1 MQTGFPLIS
10 AIRTVVWGIFFY
22 VGSLLLVGLAA
33 ILAPFSQGALVTL
46 TQWWSGWHR
55 ICAAIFLGQRVQ
67 VTGVLPTGAAFVI
80 MKHEAMFETIDM
92 PLLFHRPVVFAKAE
106 LFDIPLWGR
115 LARRYG
121 LLPIERD
128 AGAKALRQ
136 MRRSAL
142 DVMAKGRPLILLPE
156 GTRVPHGEHPSIRS
170 GFAGLYAL
178 LGVDVIP
185 IAVNSGAL
193 RHARWRWVRLPG
205 TISYQVG
212 ATIRAGLPR
221 DEAENL
227 AHRAINLL
235 NAQSR

>member
-1 MQTGFPLIS
+1 MRPAFPLVS
-10 AIRTVVWGIFFY
+10 AARTLVWSIAFY
-22 VGSLLLVGLAA
+22 TGSLLVIVLAA
-33 ILAPFSQGALVTL
+33 ILAPFSQSAMVTL
-46 TQWWSGWHR
+46 TRCWSRWHR

-67 VTGVLPTGAAFVI
+67 VTGALPTGAALVI

-142 DVMAKGRPLILLPE
+142 DVMAKGRPLVLLPE
-156 GTRVPHGEHPSIRS
+156 GTRVPHGENPSIRS

-178 LGVDVIP
+178 LGVDVTP
-185 IAVNSGAL
+185 VAVNSGAL

-212 ATIRAGLPR
+212 ATIPAGLPR
-221 DEAENL
+221 AAAEDL
-227 AHRAINLL
+227 AHRAINAL
-235 NAQSR
+235 NRQND